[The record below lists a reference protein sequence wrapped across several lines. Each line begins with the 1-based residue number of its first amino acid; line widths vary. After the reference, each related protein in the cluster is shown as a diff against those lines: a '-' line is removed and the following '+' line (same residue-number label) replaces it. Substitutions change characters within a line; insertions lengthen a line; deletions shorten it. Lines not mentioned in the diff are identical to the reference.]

1 MTIWKLSNPAA
12 FKIEGLRTLAER
24 ACQECGVSM
33 VTGPDYIAGMCG
45 HWNTCVIAG
54 LEQEEPVALM
64 IAELPTPFML
74 HPSIPLAYNRGS
86 TELGAE
92 MFMILREFVQGS
104 GYTRVQMQ
112 NQSRAR
118 DDVWARGCEIRLR
131 AKEVKRTSGIILEL
145 QQDGR
150 EPK

>member
-1 MTIWKLSNPAA
+1 MTIFKLSSPAA
-12 FKIEGLRTLAER
+12 FQIPNLRILAER

-33 VTGPDYIAGMCG
+33 VTGPDFIAGMCG

-74 HPSIPLAYNRGS
+74 HPAIPLAYNRGS

-92 MFMILREFVQGS
+92 MFKVLRQFILSS

-118 DDVWARGCEIRLR
+118 DDVWVRGCEIRLR
-131 AKEVKRTSGIILEL
+131 AKEVKRTSGITLEF

-150 EPK
+150 EPE